1 MYSSAFTFIAACA
14 VYAAYSVFSI
24 RRKTHTWAWHVLQWM
39 SCLLFVGAGFL
50 FGHWWQHGFNFHDF
64 GNIMAV
70 AVLGVTA
77 YILSLRFFQ
86 ARITED

>member
-1 MYSSAFTFIAACA
+1 MYWSAFTFIAACA

-24 RRKTHTWAWHVLQWM
+24 RKLTHTWGWHVLQWL
-39 SCLLFVGAGFL
+39 SCLLFLVAGFL
-50 FGHWWQHGFNFHDF
+50 FGQWWKDGFNFHDF

-86 ARITED
+86 NRIKED